1 MNNKVLIA
9 IVVIIILLGLGY
21 FLSQSGNRQ
30 QVTQPAPVNSP
41 EQATS
46 PATPAAKTFDVTGT
60 PFQFEPNEIKVKKGD
75 TVRINFKNMEG
86 TLHDLTIADLNVR
99 TKQIP
104 AGQTDSIEFV
114 ADTAGTF
121 DFICSVPTHADRGMV
136 GKFIVEE

>member
-30 QVTQPAPVNSP
+30 VTQPAPVNSP

-46 PATPAAKTFDVTGT
+46 PAAPAVKTFDVTGT
-60 PFQFEPNEIKVKKGD
+60 PFKFEPNEIKVKKGD

-86 TLHDLTIADLNVR
+86 TLHDLTIADLNVK

-104 AGQTDSIEFV
+104 AGQTDSVEFV
-114 ADTAGTF
+114 ADKAGTF
-121 DFICSVPTHADRGMV
+121 DMICSVPTHADKGMV